1 MLCQQPRITSA
12 THRRLKT
19 QSGQVVTQNELRH
32 GFKHGHHHGLALAT
46 ALPRIQRGGDGVD
59 RMQTGDAV
67 AQRHGSIGRLAAA
80 ILLGQPRHT
89 GGALN
94 QVVIRRLGG
103 VGPCLVKAAAADMD
117 EAGIQRLQIVIRQP
131 QPRHGLG
138 PHIADEHIAVFQ
150 QAQQGFF
157 GTGIFQVQ
165 HHRLFALIGLQE
177 DIAHARIPHGADMPH
192 VVALGR
198 LHLDHFSPQRGQN
211 LRGKRPHDDGRH
223 VHHLDASQRA

>member
-1 MLCQQPRITSA
+1 
-12 THRRLKT
+12 
-19 QSGQVVTQNELRH
+19 
-32 GFKHGHHHGLALAT
+32 
-46 ALPRIQRGGDGVD
+46 
-59 RMQTGDAV
+59 
-67 AQRHGSIGRLAAA
+67 
-80 ILLGQPRHT
+80 
-89 GGALN
+89 
-94 QVVIRRLGG
+94 
-103 VGPCLVKAAAADMD
+103 MD

-157 GTGIFQVQ
+157 STGIFQVQ

-177 DIAHARIPHGADMPH
+177 DIAHARIPHRADMPH

-211 LRGKRPHDDGRH
+211 LRGKRPMMTDVMSTALTPASGPEAVVRCSIPTSPYCASI
-223 VHHLDASQRA
+223 LDCSISCPQLLSCCCT